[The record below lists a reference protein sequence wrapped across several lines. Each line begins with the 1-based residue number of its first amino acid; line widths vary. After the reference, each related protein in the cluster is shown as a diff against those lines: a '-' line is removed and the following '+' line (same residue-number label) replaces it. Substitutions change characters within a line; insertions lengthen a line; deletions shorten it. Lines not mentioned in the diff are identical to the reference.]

1 MSVRIFCVLPGT
13 KNLQCNVTVVLVE
26 KTIFFSQKNTLPIEN
41 SGFVKTCNEPVHSG
55 KNIPFSIILNK
66 CWATDVNGF
75 RHKTV
80 NCRRHITWQG
90 LMMKI
95 NCFVANL

>member
-1 MSVRIFCVLPGT
+1 M
-13 KNLQCNVTVVLVE
+13 
-26 KTIFFSQKNTLPIEN
+26 EN
-41 SGFVKTCNEPVHSG
+41 SGFVKTCNEPVHIG

-80 NCRRHITWQG
+80 NCKRHITWQG

-95 NCFVANL
+95 NCLVANL